1 MPFIHLDGLK
11 HAHHSSFSGDPR
23 KQQDIMNL
31 LGVLCYSLPLVFVC
45 GVDAG
50 EKKLQIG
57 IKKRVDPAQCTTKS
71 RKGDVLHMHYT
82 V

>member
-1 MPFIHLDGLK
+1 
-11 HAHHSSFSGDPR
+11 
-23 KQQDIMNL
+23 MNL